1 MQRSF
6 RSIAAIIGRLFA
18 AVATSA
24 VIVGATLGFAHFM
37 QARRSPTVAN
47 PGKLPAVPAGQPL
60 AAQGAKLFSFN
71 CAHCHSID
79 ATGDEGP
86 DLYGLTKSDTR
97 LKAIIL
103 GGVKGEMPSFSKKLK
118 TEDVQAL
125 VAFLRTLKG

>member
-6 RSIAAIIGRLFA
+6 RFIAAFGRVFA
-18 AVATSA
+18 AVAASA

-37 QARRSPTVAN
+37 QARRSPMVAT
-47 PGKLPAVPAGQPL
+47 PGKLPAIPAGQPL
-60 AAQGAKLFSFN
+60 AAQGAKLFAFN

-86 DLYGLTKSDTR
+86 DLYGLTKSDAR

-103 GGVKGEMPSFSKKLK
+103 GGIKGEMPSFAKKFK
-118 TEDVQAL
+118 DEDVKAL

>member
-6 RSIAAIIGRLFA
+6 RFIAAFGRVFA
-18 AVATSA
+18 AVAASA

-37 QARRSPTVAN
+37 QARRSPTVAT

-60 AAQGAKLFSFN
+60 AAQGAKLFAFN

-79 ATGDEGP
+79 ATGYEGP

-97 LKAIIL
+97 LKAVIL
-103 GGVKGEMPSFSKKLK
+103 GGIKGEMPSFSKKLK
-118 TEDVQAL
+118 DQDVQAL

>member
-6 RSIAAIIGRLFA
+6 RFIAAIGRLFA

-24 VIVGATLGFAHFM
+24 MIVGATLGFAHFM
-37 QARRSPTVAN
+37 QGRRSPTVAN
-47 PGKLPAVPAGQPL
+47 PGKLPTVPAGQPL

-103 GGVKGEMPSFSKKLK
+103 GGIKGEMPSFGKKLK
-118 TEDVQAL
+118 DGDVQAL

>member
-6 RSIAAIIGRLFA
+6 RFIAAIGRVFA
-18 AVATSA
+18 AVAASA

-37 QARRSPTVAN
+37 QARRLPTVAA

-60 AAQGAKLFSFN
+60 AAQGAKLFAFN
-71 CAHCHSID
+71 CAHCHEID

-97 LKAIIL
+97 LKAVIL
-103 GGVKGEMPSFSKKLK
+103 VGIKDEMPSFSKKLK
-118 TEDVQAL
+118 DQDVQAL

>member
-1 MQRSF
+1 MQRYF
-6 RSIAAIIGRLFA
+6 RFVAAIGRVFA
-18 AVATSA
+18 AVAASA

-37 QARRSPTVAN
+37 QARRLPTVAT
-47 PGKLPAVPAGQPL
+47 PGKLPAVPAGL
-60 AAQGAKLFSFN
+60 TAQGAKLFAFN

-79 ATGDEGP
+79 ATGEEGP

-103 GGVKGEMPSFSKKLK
+103 GGIKGEMPSFGKKFK
-118 TEDVQAL
+118 DEDAQAL

>member
-1 MQRSF
+1 M
-6 RSIAAIIGRLFA
+6 AAIGRLFA

-24 VIVGATLGFAHFM
+24 VIVGSTLGFAHFM

-47 PGKLPAVPAGQPL
+47 PGKLPPIPAGQPL
-60 AAQGAKLFSFN
+60 AAQGATLFSLN

-86 DLYGLTKSDTR
+86 DLYGVTKSDTR

-103 GGVKGEMPSFSKKLK
+103 GGIKGEMPSFSKKLK
-118 TEDVQAL
+118 DQDVQAL

>member
-24 VIVGATLGFAHFM
+24 AIVGATLAFAHFM
-37 QARRSPTVAN
+37 QARRSPAVAN
-47 PGKLPAVPAGQPL
+47 PGKLPAIPAGQVL
-60 AAQGAKLFSFN
+60 AVEGAKLFSFN

-103 GGVKGEMPSFSKKLK
+103 GGIKGEMPSFGKKLK
-118 TEDVQAL
+118 DKDVRAL
-125 VAFLRTLKG
+125 VAFLRTLKD